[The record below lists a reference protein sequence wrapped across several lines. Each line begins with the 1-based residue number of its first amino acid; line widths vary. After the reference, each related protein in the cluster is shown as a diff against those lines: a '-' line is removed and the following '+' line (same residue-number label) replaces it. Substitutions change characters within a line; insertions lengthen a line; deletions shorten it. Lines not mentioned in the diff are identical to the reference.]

1 MARFC
6 QHQDTRK
13 QMMMRANPPTTTTS
27 DPFGGRVQK
36 LVLEPVQHPAHH
48 LSLERLAPA
57 LRLEQKE
64 KVSVPMSRLNRDGNA
79 RSLGWLLCSAPRLNW
94 AHLSTVLGS
103 STLHPLGFSLKVEGT
118 PSLRRFRIARP
129 LTRHETSN
137 FGSYIVAW
145 TQVLAAAGSDTL
157 SLEDLDNP
165 PRLVRA

>member
-94 AHLSTVLGS
+94 LAALLRSAPQLGS
-103 STLHPLGFSLKVEGT
+103 PLDSLGELHSP
-118 PSLRRFRIARP
+118 PSWLLLESGGNAFFEEIPYRSA
-129 LTRHETSN
+129 THETRDLQLWLVHCGMDTS
-137 FGSYIVAW
+137 FGCRW
-145 TQVLAAAGSDTL
+145 L
-157 SLEDLDNP
+157 
-165 PRLVRA
+165 